1 MREHGCR
8 WALTPSVVRECGTL
22 YGEAIADAI
31 SWAANVQRSLWNS
44 SAGSTTLCM
53 VGVDKPSP
61 AGLFHPRLVLR
72 RTSMK
77 MGCFRAHSVLYHDI
91 IAGVCQVAGR
101 DL

>member
-31 SWAANVQRSLWNS
+31 SWTANVQRSLWNS
-44 SAGSTTLCM
+44 GAGSTTLRM

-61 AGLFHPRLVLR
+61 AGRPHPPASLAANKHEDGLLPS
-72 RTSMK
+72 T
-77 MGCFRAHSVLYHDI
+77 
-91 IAGVCQVAGR
+91 
-101 DL
+101 

>member
-61 AGLFHPRLVLR
+61 AGLFHPPASLAANKHEDGLLPS
-72 RTSMK
+72 T
-77 MGCFRAHSVLYHDI
+77 
-91 IAGVCQVAGR
+91 
-101 DL
+101 

>member
-8 WALTPSVVRECGTL
+8 WASTPSVVRECGTL

-44 SAGSTTLCM
+44 KQVLGTSRSAGSTTTRM

-61 AGLFHPRLVLR
+61 AGLPHPPASLAADKHEDGLLPS
-72 RTSMK
+72 T
-77 MGCFRAHSVLYHDI
+77 
-91 IAGVCQVAGR
+91 
-101 DL
+101 